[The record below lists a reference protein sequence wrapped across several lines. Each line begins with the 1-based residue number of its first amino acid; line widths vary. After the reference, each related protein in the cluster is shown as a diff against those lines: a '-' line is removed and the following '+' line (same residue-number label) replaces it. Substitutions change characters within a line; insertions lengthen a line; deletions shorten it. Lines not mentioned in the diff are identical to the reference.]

1 MSTVYR
7 ISIHD
12 MVSKDGLSTYLSRGE
27 STTVDGVEY
36 VKTGG
41 GWMQERTGDWHD
53 TAEAARIAAVP
64 ALLKS
69 ATAIEEQIDR
79 WREGNP

>member
-1 MSTVYR
+1 MSTVYK
-7 ISIHD
+7 ILMLDS
-12 MVSKDGLSTYLSRGE
+12 VSSSGVATCVSSGE

-41 GWMQERTGDWHD
+41 GWMQQRSADWHD

-69 ATAIEEQIDR
+69 AAAIHEQINR
-79 WREGNP
+79 WKDGKP

>member
-7 ISIHD
+7 ISIYD
-12 MVSKDGLSTYLSRGE
+12 TVSKDGLSTFLSKGE

-36 VKTGG
+36 VKMGG
-41 GWMQERTGDWHD
+41 GWMQERNGEWHD
-53 TAEAARIAAVP
+53 TAEAARMAAVP

-69 ATAIEEQIDR
+69 ATAIQAQIAR